1 MSDRTERASKKTIG
15 IVIPAYNEEKCVD
28 ELVERLTRV
37 FNSETNYSFECVII
51 ENGSIDNTWL
61 KLGSATYGD
70 SRFRLIKLS
79 RNFGMDGG
87 LTAGIDLV
95 DGDALVLMAADLQD
109 PPELI
114 PEFLRKWEEGY
125 ENIYGLIVSRNSSH
139 PLRRMNSWL
148 FYRIAHYLSNG
159 QIVKNASDFRLVDR
173 KVYLAVR
180 SMGERN
186 RFVRGLFAWVG
197 FKSIPIELSRPP
209 RFAGESNAH
218 TSIVLDLA
226 IKGILSNSYKPLKLI
241 STLGLGLSL
250 LSFLLVPA
258 FAVLW
263 VIAGVPFSGFG
274 TLVAL
279 NLVIFSLLIGAL
291 GIIAEYLAL
300 NYEEVKGR
308 PSYLVSI
315 DSING
320 NQQEFLSNLLPE
332 DRR

>member
-1 MSDRTERASKKTIG
+1 MCVIHETDSADKKKIS
-15 IVIPAYNEEKCVD
+15 IVIPAFNEEDCID
-28 ELVERLTRV
+28 ELVDRLTRI
-37 FNSETNYSFECVII
+37 FKLETSYSFECVII
-51 ENGSIDNTWL
+51 ENGSTDNTWI
-61 KLGSATYGD
+61 KLEAATNGD
-70 SRFRLIKLS
+70 LRFRLIKLS

-114 PEFLRKWEEGY
+114 PDFLRKWEEGY

-139 PLRRMNSWL
+139 PLRRLNSWL
-148 FYRIAHYLSNG
+148 FYRIAHFLSNG

-197 FKSIPIELSRPP
+197 FKSIPIEFSRPP
-209 RFAGESNAH
+209 RFAGVSNAH
-218 TSIVLDLA
+218 TSVVLDLA

-241 STLGLGLSL
+241 STIGLGLSL
-250 LSFLLVPA
+250 LSFLLVPT
-258 FAVLW
+258 FAVYW
-263 VIAGVPFSGFG
+263 VLAGVPFSGFG

-279 NLVIFSLLIGAL
+279 NLMIFSFLIGAL
-291 GIIAEYLAL
+291 GILAEYLAL
-300 NYEEVKGR
+300 NYEEVKRR

-315 DSING
+315 DSINE
-320 NQQEFLSNLLPE
+320 NE
-332 DRR
+332 

>member
-1 MSDRTERASKKTIG
+1 VNRKKESAIKKSIS
-15 IVIPAYNEEKCVD
+15 IVIPAYNEEGCID
-28 ELVERLTRV
+28 ELVSRLTRV
-37 FNSETNYSFECVII
+37 FNLETNYFFECLII
-51 ENGSIDNTWL
+51 DNGSTDNTWL
-61 KLGSATYGD
+61 KLKAATYGD
-70 SRFRLIKLS
+70 ARFRPIKLS

-95 DGDALVLMAADLQD
+95 EGDALVLMAADLQD

-125 ENIYGLIVSRNSSH
+125 ENIYGLIVSRKSSH

-148 FYRIAHYLSNG
+148 FYRIADYLSNG

-180 SMGERN
+180 SMGERI

-250 LSFLLVPA
+250 LSFMLVPV
-258 FAVLW
+258 FAVFW
-263 VIAGVPFSGFG
+263 VIVGVPFSGFG
-274 TLVAL
+274 TIVAI
-279 NLVIFSLLIGAL
+279 NLVIFSLIIGAL
-291 GIIAEYLAL
+291 GILAEYLAL
-300 NYEEVKGR
+300 NYEEAKGR

-315 DSING
+315 DSVNE
-320 NQQEFLSNLLPE
+320 NQQNSSRDLRPG
-332 DRR
+332 R

>member
-1 MSDRTERASKKTIG
+1 MGVNHESDSTNKKRIS
-15 IVIPAYNEEKCVD
+15 IVIPAFNEEGCID
-28 ELVERLTRV
+28 ELVDRLIRI
-37 FNSETNYSFECVII
+37 FELETSYSFECVVI
-51 ENGSIDNTWL
+51 ENGSTDKTWI
-61 KLGSATYGD
+61 KLEAAAKGD

-114 PEFLRKWEEGY
+114 PDFLRKWEEGY
-125 ENIYGLIVSRNSSH
+125 ENIYGLIVSRNSAH
-139 PLRRMNSWL
+139 PLRRLNSWL
-148 FYRIAHYLSNG
+148 FYRIAHFLSNG

-241 STLGLGLSL
+241 STIGIGLSL
-250 LSFLLVPA
+250 LSFLLVPT
-258 FAVLW
+258 FAVYW
-263 VIAGVPFSGFG
+263 VLAGVPFSGFG

-279 NLVIFSLLIGAL
+279 NLVIFSFLIGAL
-291 GIIAEYLAL
+291 GILAEYLAL
-300 NYEEVKGR
+300 NYEEVKRR

-315 DSING
+315 DSINENG
-320 NQQEFLSNLLPE
+320 
-332 DRR
+332 

>member
-1 MSDRTERASKKTIG
+1 MENESELKGKAMISV
-15 IVIPAYNEEKCVD
+15 VIPAFNEEDCID
-28 ELVERLTRV
+28 ELVARLIKV
-37 FNSETNYSFECVII
+37 FDLELGYSFECVII
-51 ENGSIDNTWL
+51 DNGSTDNTWL
-61 KLGSATYGD
+61 KLKSVTHGD
-70 SRFRLIKLS
+70 PRFRSIKLS

-87 LTAGIDLV
+87 LTAGIDIIE
-95 DGDALVLMAADLQD
+95 GDALVLMAADLQD

-114 PEFLRKWEEGY
+114 PEFLRKWELGF
-125 ENIYGLIVSRNSSH
+125 ENIYGLIISRNSSH
-139 PLRRMNSWL
+139 PLRRLNSWL

-186 RFVRGLFAWVG
+186 RFIRGLFGWVG
-197 FKSIPIELSRPP
+197 FKSIAVELSRPP

-218 TSIVLDLA
+218 TSVVLDLA

-241 STLGLGLSL
+241 STLGLSLSL
-250 LSFLLVPA
+250 LSILLLPG
-258 FAVLW
+258 FAIFW

-279 NLVIFSLLIGAL
+279 NLVTFSLIIGAI
-291 GIIAEYLAL
+291 GILAEYLAL

-308 PSYLVSI
+308 PSYVVSI
-315 DSING
+315 DSIT
-320 NQQEFLSNLLPE
+320 EKK
-332 DRR
+332 